1 MPNRP
6 SRRSRMNSKSHSHEN
21 GAHQHGAHPSGAKAR
36 GNGSRGNGTGTQRR
50 VAPRE
55 SLPDQ
60 PSIATLL
67 SAPPPPLR
75 APAAETAGLD
85 KASLL
90 TALAAFKKGDFSV
103 RLPVDLGGID
113 GKIADA
119 FNDVIELNQRKI
131 GRASCRERV

>member
-36 GNGSRGNGTGTQRR
+36 GNGSRGNGSRGNGTRTQRR

-75 APAAETAGLD
+75 SPAAETRGLD

-90 TALAAFKKGDFSV
+90 TAPAAFK
-103 RLPVDLGGID
+103 
-113 GKIADA
+113 
-119 FNDVIELNQRKI
+119 
-131 GRASCRERV
+131 